1 MVIICGNKYMDTCWV
16 YEYIVRNDE
25 IVQTVV
31 FGEEEVERLYRDARY
46 KAGMVSGA
54 CEGKDAVGS
63 GKWYIIRKI

>member
-1 MVIICGNKYMDTCWV
+1 MDTCWL
-16 YEYIVRNDE
+16 YECIVRNDE

-46 KAGMVSGA
+46 KAGMVSGG